1 MTKRKSAA
9 AKKSGGKK
17 TTAAPRGKRLS
28 VTLDADTMAL
38 LEESLAQRGYSKEAF
53 VNKAIRVRI
62 SRDKIS
68 EMIEDMIR

>member
-1 MTKRKSAA
+1 MTERKSAA

-38 LEESLAQRGYSKEAF
+38 RGYSKEAF
-53 VNKAIRVRI
+53 VKKAIREKI

>member
-1 MTKRKSAA
+1 MTERKSVA
-9 AKKSGGKK
+9 AKK
-17 TTAAPRGKRLS
+17 RGKRLS

-38 LEESLAQRGYSKEAF
+38 LEEYLAQRGYSKEAF
-53 VNKAIRVRI
+53 VKKAIREKI

>member
-1 MTKRKSAA
+1 MTERKSAA

-17 TTAAPRGKRLS
+17 TTAAPWGKRLS

-38 LEESLAQRGYSKEAF
+38 LEEYLAQRGYSKEAF
-53 VNKAIRVRI
+53 VKKAIREKI

>member
-1 MTKRKSAA
+1 MTERKSAA

-38 LEESLAQRGYSKEAF
+38 LEEYLAQDAPTAAASSTVTAESGDL
-53 VNKAIRVRI
+53 IG
-62 SRDKIS
+62 
-68 EMIEDMIR
+68 